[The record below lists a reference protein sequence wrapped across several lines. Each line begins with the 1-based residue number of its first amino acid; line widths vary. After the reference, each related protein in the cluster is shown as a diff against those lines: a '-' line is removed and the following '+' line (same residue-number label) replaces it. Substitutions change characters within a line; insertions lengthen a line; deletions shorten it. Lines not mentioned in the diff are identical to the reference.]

1 VHIGG
6 IDHAKYIKR
15 KDWFLKATKSV
26 QSIMHNIEITQFC
39 KGQIAYFWKKEIN
52 EPIAMNSKLLKK
64 SKAQQK

>member
-6 IDHAKYIKR
+6 IDHAKNIKR

-26 QSIMHNIEITQFC
+26 QCTMHNIEITQFC

-52 EPIAMNSKLLKK
+52 EPIAINFQVATKI
-64 SKAQQK
+64 